1 MLKKQVK
8 SVIYQKVMDLR
19 RRLGGWCWAES
30 WLRAGNYFRLGAE
43 GLCRGTETLN
53 RGLGTKSL
61 LWGLGTKRLLW
72 GLWAKCLLLGH
83 WAERLLLLDRAKIL
97 DRWRG
102 WLRRGLWT
110 WPVWHY
116 SYKPVVK
123 LNDGKLVPECFLWRC
138 TKRLRDGFKGR
149 LCRCKR
155 RLCIALRSDRTLL
168 AVHARNSWHFAQDRI

>member
-30 WLRAGNYFRLGAE
+30 WLRAGRCFRLGAE

-61 LWGLGTKRLLW
+61 LLGLRTKRLLR
-72 GLWAKCLLLGH
+72 GLWAKCLLLGLWAKRFLLGH

-110 WPVWHY
+110 WPV
-116 SYKPVVK
+116 
-123 LNDGKLVPECFLWRC
+123 
-138 TKRLRDGFKGR
+138 
-149 LCRCKR
+149 
-155 RLCIALRSDRTLL
+155 
-168 AVHARNSWHFAQDRI
+168 